1 VSNDSFL
8 NKYEPSVS
16 HTWHYSIA
24 GLMWMGVGIMLTV
37 YAAQWLAAVDKELI
51 WFIIVPS
58 FIGIIAAFLI
68 YYFGFSK
75 LVEKNIKRIE
85 KKSEKFCV
93 FGFISWQSY
102 IIIAIMIT
110 MGIFLKRSPIPKPYL
125 APLYL
130 GLGGGLGFSS
140 IGYFVKIYKKKKYQT
155 QLEELE
161 KEEI

>member
-1 VSNDSFL
+1 MAYEYSKDKLTTLFKVSARIFALVSDDFFL

-51 WFIIVPS
+51 WLIIIPS

-75 LVEKNIKRIE
+75 LVEK
-85 KKSEKFCV
+85 
-93 FGFISWQSY
+93 
-102 IIIAIMIT
+102 
-110 MGIFLKRSPIPKPYL
+110 
-125 APLYL
+125 
-130 GLGGGLGFSS
+130 
-140 IGYFVKIYKKKKYQT
+140 
-155 QLEELE
+155 
-161 KEEI
+161 